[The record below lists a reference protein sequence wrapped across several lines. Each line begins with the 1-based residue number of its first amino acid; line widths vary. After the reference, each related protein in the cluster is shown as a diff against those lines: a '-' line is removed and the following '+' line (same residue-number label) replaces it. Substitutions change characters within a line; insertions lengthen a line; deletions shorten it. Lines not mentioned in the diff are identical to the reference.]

1 MDEPELRD
9 HLRDRLHRARLDR
22 RKHSDNPLASGKDP
36 EAPDWYRPGPV
47 PESESAEDA
56 SALTGDRD
64 EHDKE
69 RDSVHSADTSPK
81 DDSATSAATLEETV
95 EEAAETPADAAAE
108 LPFSTEPPSFMDWR
122 EELRER
128 LKKIRA
134 KRLQEESVAEIS
146 EPPAIAEAP
155 FEVEAAEVASSNDI
169 DQAAGEE
176 REIVEEI
183 VALDDIRPEPAATGL
198 PAPPPPAAAAA
209 SADLDHEAP
218 ELAAPAGQIEEPQ
231 PIEDSTP
238 VVEPQAIEEPGPIE
252 EPPAIEEPGPI
263 EEPPAIEEPEQIE
276 EPQPIE
282 DSTPVVEPP
291 LEITLEQPPAVELEV
306 DVEPLTQ
313 PEPPA
318 FELEESDRE
327 LEESSLELEQS
338 GLELDLS
345 LELDDVDD
353 AAGPHWDHPVA
364 IAPPQ
369 PTASAISRST
379 GRPGLR
385 TAAALCDALILL
397 GLGGALLAVAGAA
410 TGASLGKL
418 LRESL
423 LPLSLV
429 WGIFAVGYSVFF
441 VGTCGQTIGKM
452 VMQLRVV
459 SEDHFTVGFQRA
471 VMRLAAYLVAILPL
485 GLGLLPA
492 LKDPRGR
499 ALHDRLTRTR
509 VVKA

>member
-1 MDEPELRD
+1 MKCPRCGLVTFDHLPECPRCQQSFSLVRPLTHQGLGKSRHLLVDEPELRD

-238 VVEPQAIEEPGPIE
+238 VVEP
-252 EPPAIEEPGPI
+252 
-263 EEPPAIEEPEQIE
+263 
-276 EPQPIE
+276 
-282 DSTPVVEPP
+282 P